1 MTAPHADDPT
11 RAPAPDEL
19 DDRAAAS
26 DGPAEES
33 AARAPAP
40 RRRLFRRRGPAAAAP
55 PETDGAGPEG
65 GPASAARLR
74 RRRQRLTRRRQEA
87 LYHLGG
93 LAFELYRRDRLGER
107 VMQLR
112 AREVAELDRTVGE
125 IDASLEALD
134 RARRERRRRPEPDA
148 SIGACLRCRAPFGPG
163 ARFCWSCG
171 IAFAPLPPDPEQV
184 TGVIAARERE
194 RG

>member
-11 RAPAPDEL
+11 RPPAPDEP
-19 DDRAAAS
+19 DDRVAHA
-26 DGPAEES
+26 DGPAEEGG
-33 AARAPAP
+33 AAPPA
-40 RRRLFRRRGPAAAAP
+40 RRSRLFRRRAPDAAAS
-55 PETDGAGPEG
+55 PELDGA

-74 RRRQRLTRRRQEA
+74 RRRHRLTRRRQEA

-93 LAFELYRRDRLGER
+93 LAFELYRRDRLEER
-107 VMQLR
+107 VMQRR

-134 RARRERRRRPEPDA
+134 RARRERRRGSEPDGPV
-148 SIGACLRCRAPFGPG
+148 GACLRCRAPFGRD

-171 IAFAPLPPDPEQV
+171 IAFGPLPADSEQD
-184 TGVIAARERE
+184 TGVIATREDG